1 MEQNFHRISIQNFRI
16 EIWLISGTVRLPF
29 SKISGRNSCTGWWAR
44 SGPSESRLSEKGD
57 DARSRRGEKNEGGRE
72 REVERTERKGK
83 EKKGK
88 ERKAVSSIPFQRKF
102 VERESKSSRE
112 RARVSKR
119 RRGWIHVNRC
129 GIGSCPRGLWP
140 RGLAKR
146 RRERGGNER
155 FRRTKVVK
163 KERNQGET
171 LCLGI
176 FFSRRTDT
184 FNGG

>member
-1 MEQNFHRISIQNFRI
+1 M
-16 EIWLISGTVRLPF
+16 LVREEG
-29 SKISGRNSCTGWWAR
+29 KKWGR
-44 SGPSESRLSEKGD
+44 
-57 DARSRRGEKNEGGRE
+57 RE

-88 ERKAVSSIPFQRKF
+88 ERKAVSSIPFERKF